1 MYRIGRKRVSLCRQ
15 ELLPYI
21 RCKSNNKSEDAVRS
35 RELCRIFEERP
46 DRNRTDDEMM
56 SGNIGQALLLSL
68 MAGCATGIGS
78 AIAFFAKKTNA
89 KFLSFSLGLS
99 AGVMIYI
106 SFMELLFSSRQQ
118 LEVITES
125 TTRGS
130 LITALAFFGGIFIAG
145 LIDKFIPDTENPH
158 ELHSV
163 EEIGGV
169 PNPEHTHR
177 LRRMGIV
184 TALAIAVHNFP
195 EGIATFISA
204 LDSAKVGIAV
214 AAAVAVHNIPE
225 GIAVS
230 VPIYFSTGSRKKAFW
245 YSFASGLA
253 EPVGA
258 VFAYLLLMP
267 FLTPVL
273 MECTFAVVAG
283 IMVYISLD
291 ELLPAAHQYGHSH
304 LAIYGLVAGMA
315 VMALSL
321 ILLG

>member
-1 MYRIGRKRVSLCRQ
+1 M
-15 ELLPYI
+15 
-21 RCKSNNKSEDAVRS
+21 
-35 RELCRIFEERP
+35 
-46 DRNRTDDEMM
+46 T
-56 SGNIGQALLLSL
+56 GNIGQALLLSL

-315 VMALSL
+315 VIALSL

>member
-1 MYRIGRKRVSLCRQ
+1 MMTAEIGH
-15 ELLPYI
+15 
-21 RCKSNNKSEDAVRS
+21 
-35 RELCRIFEERP
+35 
-46 DRNRTDDEMM
+46 
-56 SGNIGQALLLSL
+56 ALLLSL

-78 AIAFFAKKTNA
+78 AIAFFARKTNT

-106 SFMELLFSSRQQ
+106 SFMELLYNARQQ
-118 LEVITES
+118 LDLITGDS
-125 TTRGS
+125 SQGG
-130 LITALAFFGGIFIAG
+130 LITAAAFFGGIFVAG

-163 EEIGGV
+163 EEIGGAL
-169 PNPEHTHR
+169 NPEHTHR

-184 TALAIAVHNFP
+184 TALAIAIHNFP
-195 EGIATFISA
+195 EGIATFVSA
-204 LDSAKVGIAV
+204 LDSAQVGV
-214 AAAVAVHNIPE
+214 AVAVAVAIHNIPE

-245 YSFASGLA
+245 FSFASGLA

-267 FLTPVL
+267 FLTPLL

-321 ILLG
+321 LLLA

>member
-1 MYRIGRKRVSLCRQ
+1 
-15 ELLPYI
+15 
-21 RCKSNNKSEDAVRS
+21 
-35 RELCRIFEERP
+35 
-46 DRNRTDDEMM
+46 MM
-56 SGNIGQALLLSL
+56 TENIGQALLLSL

-169 PNPEHTHR
+169 PIR
-177 LRRMGIV
+177 
-184 TALAIAVHNFP
+184 
-195 EGIATFISA
+195 
-204 LDSAKVGIAV
+204 
-214 AAAVAVHNIPE
+214 NIPI
-225 GIAVS
+225 G
-230 VPIYFSTGSRKKAFW
+230 
-245 YSFASGLA
+245 
-253 EPVGA
+253 
-258 VFAYLLLMP
+258 
-267 FLTPVL
+267 
-273 MECTFAVVAG
+273 
-283 IMVYISLD
+283 
-291 ELLPAAHQYGHSH
+291 
-304 LAIYGLVAGMA
+304 
-315 VMALSL
+315 
-321 ILLG
+321 

>member
-1 MYRIGRKRVSLCRQ
+1 M
-15 ELLPYI
+15 
-21 RCKSNNKSEDAVRS
+21 
-35 RELCRIFEERP
+35 
-46 DRNRTDDEMM
+46 
-56 SGNIGQALLLSL
+56 LLSL

-214 AAAVAVHNIPE
+214 AAPLRCI
-225 GIAVS
+225 
-230 VPIYFSTGSRKKAFW
+230 IYRR
-245 YSFASGLA
+245 AS
-253 EPVGA
+253 PC
-258 VFAYLLLMP
+258 P
-267 FLTPVL
+267 FR
-273 MECTFAVVAG
+273 F
-283 IMVYISLD
+283 ISLR
-291 ELLPAAHQYGHSH
+291 E
-304 LAIYGLVAGMA
+304 AGRRR
-315 VMALSL
+315 SGTPSRRGWPNRSGRYSP
-321 ILLG
+321 IFC

>member
-35 RELCRIFEERP
+35 RELCRIFEERS

-56 SGNIGQALLLSL
+56 TGNIGQALLLSL

-163 EEIGGV
+163 EEIGGS
-169 PNPEHTHR
+169 P
-177 LRRMGIV
+177 
-184 TALAIAVHNFP
+184 
-195 EGIATFISA
+195 
-204 LDSAKVGIAV
+204 
-214 AAAVAVHNIPE
+214 
-225 GIAVS
+225 
-230 VPIYFSTGSRKKAFW
+230 
-245 YSFASGLA
+245 
-253 EPVGA
+253 
-258 VFAYLLLMP
+258 
-267 FLTPVL
+267 
-273 MECTFAVVAG
+273 
-283 IMVYISLD
+283 
-291 ELLPAAHQYGHSH
+291 
-304 LAIYGLVAGMA
+304 
-315 VMALSL
+315 
-321 ILLG
+321 

>member
-1 MYRIGRKRVSLCRQ
+1 MITTGHIG
-15 ELLPYI
+15 Y
-21 RCKSNNKSEDAVRS
+21 
-35 RELCRIFEERP
+35 
-46 DRNRTDDEMM
+46 
-56 SGNIGQALLLSL
+56 ALLLSL
-68 MAGCATGIGS
+68 MTGCATGIGS

-89 KFLSFSLGLS
+89 KFLSFALGLS

-106 SFMELLFSSRQQ
+106 SFMELLFNARTQ
-118 LEVITES
+118 LDMITGS
-125 TTRGS
+125 ATRGG
-130 LITALAFFGGIFIAG
+130 LITAAAFFGGILIAG
-145 LIDKFIPDTENPH
+145 IIDKLIPDAENPH

-163 EEIGGV
+163 EELGGARSDS
-169 PNPEHTHR
+169 HIHG
-177 LRRMGIV
+177 LKRMGVV
-184 TALAIAVHNFP
+184 TAIAIAIHNFP

-214 AAAVAVHNIPE
+214 AVAVAIHNIPE

-245 YSFASGLA
+245 YSFLSGVA

-267 FLTPVL
+267 FLTPIL

-291 ELLPAAHQYGHSH
+291 ELLPAAHQYGYSH
-304 LAIYGLVAGMA
+304 LAIYGLIAGMA
-315 VMALSL
+315 VMATSL
-321 ILLG
+321 ILLS